1 MSILGKLA
9 HAQNRREDVLNQEL
23 AKELVEHNNLDGIR
37 EIAQNLWNKDKNIQ
51 SDCIKVFEEIGYL
64 EPELIGDY
72 VHDFLKLLKSKNN
85 RLVWGAMIAL
95 STIAVIKA
103 KEIAQKS
110 SEIIRAIEKGSVIT
124 VDGGIKTLSLAAS
137 VKEDFKQHIFPFLIE
152 HLKKCRPKEV
162 PMHAEFILC
171 AVDADNKEAFQ
182 KVLEERRDILKPSQ
196 LKRIK
201 KIYKQLENI

>member
-1 MSILGKLA
+1 MK
-9 HAQNRREDVLNQEL
+9 
-23 AKELVEHNNLDGIR
+23 
-37 EIAQNLWNKDKNIQ
+37 
-51 SDCIKVFEEIGYL
+51 
-64 EPELIGDY
+64 PELIGDY

-95 STIAVIKA
+95 STIAVLKP
-103 KEIAQKS
+103 KEIAHNS

-124 VDGGIKTLSLAAS
+124 VDGGIKTLSLVAS
-137 VKEDFKQHIFPFLIE
+137 VKEDFKQQIFPYLIN

-171 AVDADNKEAFQ
+171 AVYSGNKKVFQ
-182 KVLEERRDILKPSQ
+182 RVLEERSDILKPSQ

-201 KIYKQLENI
+201 KIYKKLENI

>member
-1 MSILGKLA
+1 MSILNKLA
-9 HAQNRREDVLNQEL
+9 SMQNRRDGVPNQEL

-37 EIAQNLWNKDKNIQ
+37 EIAGNLWNKDKNIQ

-64 EPELIGDY
+64 KPELIGDY

-95 STIAVIKA
+95 STIAVFKA
-103 KEIAQKS
+103 KEIAQNS

-124 VDGGIKTLSLAAS
+124 VDGGIKALSLAAS
-137 VKEDFKQHIFPFLIE
+137 VKEDFKQQIFPFLID
-152 HLKKCRPKEV
+152 HLKRCRPKEA
-162 PMHAEFILC
+162 PMHAEFIMC
-171 AVDADNKEAFQ
+171 AVDSDNKEAFR
-182 KVLEERRDILKPSQ
+182 KVLKGRSDILKPSQ

-201 KIYKQLENI
+201 KINQQLENI